1 MTADW
6 AAVGQRVAERC
17 RQVLRLDR
25 AELSEEYWYAHL
37 PLCVIDAVCSSD
49 VSYQST
55 RAAVRRV

>member
-37 PLCVIDAVCSSD
+37 PLCVIDAVFSIR
-49 VSYQST
+49 VSYQLT
-55 RAAVRRV
+55 AAVRRM